1 MANLLEFTGVILL
14 LLLTPGP
21 TNTLMALGGYSRGI
35 VRALPLILG
44 ELCGYLAVI
53 VPVAVLA
60 APYLAAH
67 PGFSLAAKVAACLW
81 VLFLACRLWF
91 RQEAEGKAREV
102 TVVDIMVTTM
112 LNPKAL
118 IIAVVVMPSGTFSEL
133 LPWLSLFSGLVVFA
147 ACGWITLGC
156 SLSKGKSIAL
166 TPQAIQ
172 KIAATF
178 LLLFAAILATSTL
191 RALA

>member
-1 MANLLEFTGVILL
+1 MANLLEFTDVILL

-67 PGFSLAAKVAACLW
+67 PGLSLAAKVAAC
-81 VLFLACRLWF
+81 C
-91 RQEAEGKAREV
+91 
-102 TVVDIMVTTM
+102 
-112 LNPKAL
+112 
-118 IIAVVVMPSGTFSEL
+118 
-133 LPWLSLFSGLVVFA
+133 
-147 ACGWITLGC
+147 GC
-156 SLSKGKSIAL
+156 SSW
-166 TPQAIQ
+166 
-172 KIAATF
+172 
-178 LLLFAAILATSTL
+178 LAVCGSGRRL
-191 RALA
+191 RGRRGRLRSWISR